1 MRFHIEPKWQDA
13 LAANNLDSYSAL
25 LNYRGENCMSS
36 HTRGATWRLTL
47 SCGQDIFIKQDY
59 YTKLQPIIRSLV
71 RLSKPLC
78 NTEKER
84 RAFALAAEHGFIVP
98 EVIAWGESRR
108 FGLPNTGV
116 MAMLPMEGVP
126 VDRFVVET
134 DNREKARA
142 VIKQAEEL
150 LMRLQVCR
158 LDWNV
163 DCKPEHFFVLPD
175 GTIGLIDLERLAK
188 RSKPLDKDYCEMQL
202 QRFRSLLPKPFGN
215 AEC

>member
-1 MRFHIEPKWQDA
+1 
-13 LAANNLDSYSAL
+13 
-25 LNYRGENCMSS
+25 
-36 HTRGATWRLTL
+36 
-47 SCGQDIFIKQDY
+47 
-59 YTKLQPIIRSLV
+59 
-71 RLSKPLC
+71 
-78 NTEKER
+78 
-84 RAFALAAEHGFIVP
+84 
-98 EVIAWGESRR
+98 
-108 FGLPNTGV
+108 